1 MLGKE
6 TFMSI
11 FDRQQIK
18 QTILDFASS
27 GVQTFRQNN
36 PGLVFNA
43 FAFDCNAE
51 YAEINLCFNTEEAF
65 EKTLT
70 SYQKGEFAEY
80 YQSDEDI
87 EDLKFNTGD
96 WDYQCF
102 DSIHLLSDQELT
114 KIFNQLPED
123 NYVSW
128 NQFLQELMEIFCEAL
143 LVFSQTDVYKSIP
156 KTEDF
161 RVICIDHDEDVSDAQ
176 DRLESVKEK
185 VQKK

>member
-1 MLGKE
+1 MDGALLGKDIKIKLVNFTTKSVKKFLKE
-6 TFMSI
+6 NSKLTFY
-11 FDRQQIK
+11 
-18 QTILDFASS
+18 
-27 GVQTFRQNN
+27 
-36 PGLVFNA
+36 A
-43 FAFDCNAE
+43 FGYDCNAE
-51 YAEINLCFNTEEAF
+51 YAEVNLCFNTEEAF
-65 EKTLT
+65 EKTLK
-70 SYQKGEFAEY
+70 SYQKGEFAES

-102 DSIHLLSDQELT
+102 DSIYLLSDKELT

-143 LVFSQTDVYKSIP
+143 LEFSQTDVYKSIP

-176 DRLESVKEK
+176 ERLESVKEK